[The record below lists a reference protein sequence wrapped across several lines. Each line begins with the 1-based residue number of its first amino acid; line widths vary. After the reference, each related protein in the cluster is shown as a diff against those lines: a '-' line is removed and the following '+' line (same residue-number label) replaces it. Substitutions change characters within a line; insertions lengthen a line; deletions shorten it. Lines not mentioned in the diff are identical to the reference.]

1 MLKQKN
7 ATPAQA
13 TPETGLVLE
22 GINLQLFAEVE
33 PPAGDP
39 PLGEPPATDPPASD
53 PPLSGEPPAG
63 DPPADDNPT
72 GAPESYTDFAMPEG
86 FTFDKETA
94 GDFLTTAKEMNL
106 TQDQAQKL
114 VDLYGTRVATQQET
128 HKQQVEAWGVE
139 SKKQFKQSEIDLAN
153 KTLGQFA
160 DKEMIEL
167 LASTGLGNH
176 PKMVGLFK
184 TIGSKFSEGTFVDTT
199 SPTTAGKPRYAN
211 SPGLYK

>member
-1 MLKQKN
+1 MLNQTT
-7 ATPAQA
+7 TPAQA
-13 TPETGLVLE
+13 TPETGLGLE
-22 GINLQLFAEVE
+22 GINLQLFAELDPPGGDPLATD

-39 PLGEPPATDPPASD
+39 PSTDPPASD
-53 PPLSGEPPAG
+53 PPQT
-63 DPPADDNPT
+63 DPPADDKPT

-86 FTFDKETA
+86 FSYDKESA
-94 GDFLTTAKEMNL
+94 DDFLTVAKEMNL

-114 VDLYGTRVATQQET
+114 VDLYGSRMSTQQDT

-139 SKKQFKQSEIDLAN
+139 SKKQFKQAEIDLAN

-184 TIGSKFSEGTFVDTT
+184 TIGSKFSEGTFVDTSS
-199 SPTTAGKPRYAN
+199 SPAAGKPLYAN
-211 SPGLYK
+211 SPGLYNK